1 MKLDMPLMVT
11 SGSNLVPR
19 IVRAVLLVFVVVI
32 AFMLLGAAKPWNVE
46 VPMPAWSLK
55 QCIGISFWWAGLF
68 ALPVL
73 CLLALTTQSWTAPL
87 REARHFGHKI
97 RMPRLF
103 WPLVAVITIAYTTTA
118 APRLRQSL
126 WDDEVYAVRKIV
138 LGTDRIGSD
147 GSVTIKQLPWWRTL
161 WNCEG
166 ARNHGLQS
174 VLSRISLRVY
184 QTVVQPDGLQFS
196 ETAIRLPGFIAG
208 ALAIPAL
215 ALLIARLGFPWAGVV
230 AAALLALHPWHLKLA
245 TEARGYPF
253 VFLLIP
259 LLSLCIVEA
268 APNAYWRWL
277 AAFATLEFALL
288 YAWPGTLLTVLV
300 ASAALLALLVHFTSS
315 ECQRMVVSR
324 WLAANAFAGI
334 ALLPLVA
341 PWIPQAIQHVP
352 TTIGLPLLG
361 GWFKNAGTL
370 LLTGSLWSKTGLLDS
385 PYLELFP
392 WAARH
397 PFEFGCFGILAAL
410 FLSIGTVRMLRANA
424 VCACLVAVLLLP
436 GLLLVLLAIARGVYL
451 QEWYLSSM
459 LPGAVALAAIGMV
472 TVLSGFPRIQAMR
485 WAPLPLALLLIAGY
499 AAFTVPTRG
508 RLMSRSMEPFR
519 ESVEM
524 TRPTLNPNAPE
535 NQGVITVSSL
545 MFPLIYDPLVRK
557 ALNVEEYKTLMR
569 EADARNVPL
578 YVNNGFIAGVK
589 DRYPEIYDFLA
600 NQEYFECV
608 ATLHG
613 TEPMFD
619 RTVYRYRSGSLSS
632 LPEVR

>member
-1 MKLDMPLMVT
+1 MKLDKPLMVA
-11 SGSNLVPR
+11 SGSNLLSR
-19 IVRAVLLVFVVVI
+19 IVRALLLVLVVVI
-32 AFMLLGAAKPWNVE
+32 ALALLAAAKPWKVG
-46 VPMPAWSLK
+46 VPMPDWSLK
-55 QCIGISFWWAGLF
+55 QCIRVSLWWAGLL
-68 ALPVL
+68 ALP
-73 CLLALTTQSWTAPL
+73 LLGILVLTTQYWTAPL
-87 REARHFGHKI
+87 REVRHVGLKS

-103 WPLVAVITIAYTTTA
+103 WPIVAVITILYTTTA

-126 WDDEVYAVRKIV
+126 WDDEIYAVRKIV

-147 GSVTIKQLPWWRTL
+147 GSVMIKQLPWWRTL
-161 WNCEG
+161 WHCEG

-174 VLSRISLRVY
+174 ILSRLSLRVY
-184 QTVVQPDGLQFS
+184 QAVVHPSGLQFS
-196 ETAIRLPGFIAG
+196 ETAIRLPSFIAG
-208 ALAIPAL
+208 ALSIPAL
-215 ALLIARLGFPWAGVV
+215 ALLVARLGFPWAGAV

-253 VFLLIP
+253 VFLFIP
-259 LLSLCIVEA
+259 LLALCIAEA
-268 APNAYWRWL
+268 ASNATWRWL
-277 AAFATLEFALL
+277 AAFAALEFGLL
-288 YAWPGTLLTVLV
+288 YAWPGTLFTVLV
-300 ASAALLALLVHFTSS
+300 ANAALLALILRFTPSG
-315 ECQRMVVSR
+315 EDRRRAVSR
-324 WLAANAFAGI
+324 WLAANAFAGL

-341 PWIPQAIQHVP
+341 PWIPQAIQYMP
-352 TTIGLPLLG
+352 TTIGLPLFQ

-385 PYLELFP
+385 PYLELLP

-397 PFEFGCFGILAAL
+397 PFEFWCFVILAVL
-410 FLSIGTVRMLRANA
+410 FIGTGALRLVRASA
-424 VCACLVAVLLLP
+424 VCASILAFLLLP
-436 GLLLVLLAIARGVYL
+436 GLLLVLLATARGVYL

-459 LPGAVALAAIGMV
+459 LPGVVTAGAIGMV
-472 TVLSGFPRIQAMR
+472 TVLSGLQHLRATR
-485 WAPLPLALLLIAGY
+485 WTPLPLALLLLIGY
-499 AAFTVPTRG
+499 AAFTGRIRH

-535 NQGVITVSSL
+535 NQRVITASSL

-557 ALNVEEYKTLMR
+557 VLSVEEYKTLMHD
-569 EADARNVPL
+569 ADARNVPL

-589 DRYPEIYDFLA
+589 DRYPEIHDFLA
-600 NQEYFECV
+600 NEQYFECV

-632 LPEVR
+632 AD

>member
-1 MKLDMPLMVT
+1 MKLDKPLMVA
-11 SGSNLVPR
+11 SGSNLLAR
-19 IVRAVLLVFVVVI
+19 IVRALLLVLVVVI
-32 AFMLLGAAKPWNVE
+32 ALALLAAAKPWKVDL
-46 VPMPAWSLK
+46 PMHQWDLK
-55 QCIGISFWWAGLF
+55 QCIRLSSWWAGLF
-68 ALPVL
+68 ALPIL
-73 CLLALTTQSWTAPL
+73 CALALTTQYWTTPL
-87 REARHFGHKI
+87 REARHLALKS

-103 WPLVAVITIAYTTTA
+103 WPIVAVITILYTTTA

-161 WNCEG
+161 WHCEG

-174 VLSRISLRVY
+174 VLSRLSLRVY
-184 QTVVQPDGLQFS
+184 QRVFQPDGLQFS
-196 ETAIRLPGFIAG
+196 ETAIRLPSFIAG

-215 ALLIARLGFPWAGVV
+215 ALVIARLGFPWAGVV

-253 VFLLIP
+253 VFLFIP
-259 LLSLCIVEA
+259 LMALCLAEA
-268 APNAYWRWL
+268 ALHANWRWL
-277 AAFATLEFALL
+277 AAFAALEFALL

-300 ASAALLALLVHFTSS
+300 ANAALLALLLRLTPSGS
-315 ECQRMVVSR
+315 RGRALSR
-324 WLAANAFAGI
+324 WLAANAFAGL

-352 TTIGLPLLG
+352 TTIGLPLFA

-385 PYLELFP
+385 PYLELLP
-392 WAARH
+392 WATRH
-397 PFEFGCFGILAAL
+397 PLEFWCFVILAVL
-410 FLSIGTVRMLRANA
+410 FIGIGAVRMLRANA
-424 VCACLVAVLLLP
+424 ICASIVTVLLLP
-436 GLLLVLLAIARGVYL
+436 GLLLVLLATARGVYL
-451 QEWYLSSM
+451 QEWYVSSM
-459 LPGAVALAAIGMV
+459 LPGVVTVGAIGMV
-472 TVLSGFPRIQAMR
+472 TALSGLPRIRPIR
-485 WAPLPLALLLIAGY
+485 WAPLPLALFLIAGY
-499 AAFTVPTRG
+499 AAFTGPTRH

-535 NQGVITVSSL
+535 NRSVITVSSL

-557 ALNVEEYKTLMR
+557 ALSVEEYKTLMH

-600 NQEYFECV
+600 NEKYFESV
-608 ATLHG
+608 ATLYG

-632 LPEVR
+632 LD